1 MELTTALTSKRWRG
15 TTNNTEPPSQPTVA
29 TDPRLYWVLVGLL
42 WIGFIISLIQSFPV
56 LLPIFLGFLLM
67 AGWMVWHR
75 RKNVAKQRKEEE
87 KRRLERESH
96 SQEWSIY
103 L

>member
-1 MELTTALTSKRWRG
+1 
-15 TTNNTEPPSQPTVA
+15 
-29 TDPRLYWVLVGLL
+29 
-42 WIGFIISLIQSFPV
+42 